1 MHLISICPVLASNSV
16 LYIYK
21 KTLKTLQRK
30 QKEAFR
36 EVKL

>member
-1 MHLISICPVLASNSV
+1 MHLISICPVLASNSG

-21 KTLKTLQRK
+21 KTLKTLQ

>member
-1 MHLISICPVLASNSV
+1 MHLISICLVLASNSV

-21 KTLKTLQRK
+21 ETLKTLQRK

-36 EVKL
+36 EETL

>member
-21 KTLKTLQRK
+21 ETLQTLQRN

-36 EVKL
+36 EETL